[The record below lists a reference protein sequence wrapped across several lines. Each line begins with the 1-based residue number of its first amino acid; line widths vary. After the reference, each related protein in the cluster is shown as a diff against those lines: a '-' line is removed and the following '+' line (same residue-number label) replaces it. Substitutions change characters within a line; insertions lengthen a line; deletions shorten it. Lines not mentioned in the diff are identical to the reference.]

1 MLRTYNVEQDL
12 PSLEEAR
19 KLVMEEMRKA
29 KASDI
34 RVLKVIHGYGS
45 SGKGGK
51 LCTGLRKSF
60 GLRKKEGVIR
70 EFVAGEDFSIFDNR
84 TLALLEAVPEIR
96 GDPDLNATNEGVT
109 VVWLKRVQH
118 ESGFFE
124 HVQRRFARCTFH
136 NVRAKNSP
144 I

>member
-1 MLRTYNVEQDL
+1 MPLLRTFNIEEGL

-19 KLVMEEMRKA
+19 KLVIEEIRRA
-29 KASDI
+29 KASGI

-70 EFVAGEDFSIFDNR
+70 DFVAGEDFSIFQDA
-84 TLALLEAVPEIR
+84 TLRLLEAVPELR
-96 GDPDLNATNEGVT
+96 GDPDLGFTNEGVT
-109 VVWLKRVQH
+109 VLWLR
-118 ESGFFE
+118 
-124 HVQRRFARCTFH
+124 
-136 NVRAKNSP
+136 
-144 I
+144 

>member
-1 MLRTYNVEQDL
+1 MPRLRTFNVEEGL

-19 KLVMEEMRKA
+19 KLVIEEIRRA
-29 KASDI
+29 KGSGI
-34 RVLKVIHGYGS
+34 RVLKIIHGYGS

-70 EFVAGEDFSIFDNR
+70 GFAAGEEFSIFDDR
-84 TLALLEAVPEIR
+84 TLTLLEAVPELR

-109 VVWLKRVQH
+109 VVWLK
-118 ESGFFE
+118 
-124 HVQRRFARCTFH
+124 
-136 NVRAKNSP
+136 
-144 I
+144 

>member
-1 MLRTYNVEQDL
+1 MPLLRTYNVEDGL
-12 PSLEEAR
+12 PSLDEAR
-19 KLVMEEMRKA
+19 RLVLTQIKEA
-29 KASDI
+29 KRGGV

-70 EFVAGEDFSIFDNR
+70 DFVAGEDFSIFNNV
-84 TLALLEAVPEIR
+84 TLALLEAVPEVR

-109 VVWLKRVQH
+109 VVWLK
-118 ESGFFE
+118 
-124 HVQRRFARCTFH
+124 
-136 NVRAKNSP
+136 
-144 I
+144 